1 MTRPY
6 PDATTTWSA
15 FTRTAGRIPNVDFVG
30 SRDQSQEG
38 APYVWK
44 TWTQVETIVNEL
56 AAGFIKLDLM
66 PESFEEGQNWRLMG
80 IYSKNREEWAFT
92 ALATQRQSGTVV
104 AFYDTL
110 GPSGVEFIIR

>member
-1 MTRPY
+1 
-6 PDATTTWSA
+6 
-15 FTRTAGRIPNVDFVG
+15 
-30 SRDQSQEG
+30 
-38 APYVWK
+38 
-44 TWTQVETIVNEL
+44 
-56 AAGFIKLDLM
+56 M